1 MESAID
7 VLAGRRVPASH
18 GRQGRTYECA
28 RCRAQVHLRAGQYR
42 AAHFAHNPGVGD
54 PECELFADSVSTNSP
69 QPAYEIR
76 TSPLQLCIAEDGSWQ
91 LYVEIPPIEPGEWGL
106 AQLSRFA
113 GSFVTINGDAGSKS
127 ATRSA
132 RELWPGSGRNAVT
145 VVPTTARSSFRTN
158 SAWPDRVERRR
169 WHRELPPVSAGGT
182 LFARY
187 RGGNFRKYD
196 PQTTPLHWGD
206 TVILVS
212 AGSKKFVSGPRIRR
226 LETRHTEAADWY
238 AWEGSLPARQ
248 NARVRDWLAG
258 LGASVEARNARPKL
272 VSVPTGYAADDVPR
286 YPAGAVVAVDAGAS
300 WCEIHLHHRNRPY
313 TAEQLGG
320 PGMTGLRSDRPIDS
334 VMVKAGFGR
343 HVEYQVGGASRVTA
357 YGWSVRCGER
367 NVYPFESLSME
378 MEPQVLEFDT
388 APNVDGPFF
397 DIELDNGREVLR
409 VMSVEPADAQMWIR
423 ERMSQARHIRIDAGN
438 LGSVEIF
445 IESGKCT
452 PAPDSS
458 PSQQG
463 KHGEGW
469 FKAHALAAGTEGQQY
484 FPHWR
489 CREVLAGDGR
499 AVWLGNLRR

>member
-113 GSFVTINGDAGSKS
+113 GSFVTIDGDAGSTS

-132 RELWPGSGRNAVT
+132 RELWPGSGRNAVA

-226 LETRHTEAADWY
+226 LETRHTEAADWF

-320 PGMTGLRSDRPIDS
+320 PGMTGLRSDRLRDGQS
-334 VMVKAGFGR
+334 GLWAARRVSGGR
-343 HVEYQVGGASRVTA
+343 RKPSDCTRLVSPVRGVQCVSLRV
-357 YGWSVRCGER
+357 S
-367 NVYPFESLSME
+367 
-378 MEPQVLEFDT
+378 
-388 APNVDGPFF
+388 VDG
-397 DIELDNGREVLR
+397 DGTAGSRIRYRAQRRRAILR
-409 VMSVEPADAQMWIR
+409 YR
-423 ERMSQARHIRIDAGN
+423 AGQWSRSSA
-438 LGSVEIF
+438 GHECRAC
-445 IESGKCT
+445 GCT
-452 PAPDSS
+452 DVDPRANVAST
-458 PSQQG
+458 
-463 KHGEGW
+463 
-469 FKAHALAAGTEGQQY
+469 AHQ
-484 FPHWR
+484 
-489 CREVLAGDGR
+489 
-499 AVWLGNLRR
+499 N